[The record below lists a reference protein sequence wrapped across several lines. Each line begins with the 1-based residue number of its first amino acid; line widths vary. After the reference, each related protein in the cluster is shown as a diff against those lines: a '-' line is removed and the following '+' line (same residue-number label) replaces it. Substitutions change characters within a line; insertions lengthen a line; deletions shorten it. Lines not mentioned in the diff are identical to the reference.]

1 MDDVGTGSGN
11 AGLNTPLGF
20 TETLGAAENLVP
32 LSVIFGG
39 EAGGLK
45 VTTGGPGLLL
55 SVDLKT
61 NSVLY

>member
-1 MDDVGTGSGN
+1 MDDVGNGGAN
-11 AGLNTPLGF
+11 VGLTTLFGF
-20 TETLGAAENLVP
+20 TVTLGAAENLVP
-32 LSVIFGG
+32 LSFIFGG

-55 SVDLKT
+55 SGDLKT